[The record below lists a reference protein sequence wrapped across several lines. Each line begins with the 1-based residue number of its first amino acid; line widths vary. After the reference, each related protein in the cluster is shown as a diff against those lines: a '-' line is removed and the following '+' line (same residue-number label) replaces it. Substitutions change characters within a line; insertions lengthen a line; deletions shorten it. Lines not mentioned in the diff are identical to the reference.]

1 MGGPAGVREPMGAS
15 RGLRTNRRPAGFRKP
30 MGAQQEV
37 EGQDIS
43 SCEKANGRQVSAGTG
58 KLMRGPSRCWR
69 ATGAQQAP
77 EGPREAPAG
86 VRGQGRE
93 RVKS

>member
-1 MGGPAGVREPMGAS
+1 MGGPAGVRE
-15 RGLRTNRRPAGFRKP
+15 P

-43 SCEKANGRQVSAGTG
+43 SCKKANGRQVSAGTG

-69 ATGAQQAP
+69 ATGAQQDQKA
-77 EGPREAPAG
+77 
-86 VRGQGRE
+86 QE
-93 RVKS
+93 RPQQESEDKEEKELRAKVFLLDSSFLV